1 MAPHPQRAR
10 SRKSKNSRK
19 HSHLSVKPY
28 HPSPC
33 GDESNS
39 NSEVDYYPQSA
50 EMTEASK
57 PVTSAVGAVGTE
69 SDALNELDFEDDA
82 DGFGSSGIESSGGW
96 SENSSY
102 STTSS
107 SSNDL
112 RDLERKLHDS
122 TGNGLDLISLDAKDQ
137 KREDHT
143 NNSGT
148 VLSLTKDAFS
158 FASPNVAPAQAVSFG
173 DTDVGKE
180 QLLLSPMMMGG
191 SEESS
196 FPYNA
201 RYEGSLSDLM
211 MNLDDGVDDSD
222 GFHHREDDDDDD
234 DSAGMPSDYLSSG
247 AKQSRLSRKPN
258 LLLKPN
264 VGKLPPTP
272 PSPIKR
278 SVGPSL
284 GSFATL
290 AVDLETES
298 LPGGKRKEE
307 ENAKKMDSGKD
318 DEKKKRTGKKQPNN
332 KSKAEKSTSGKD
344 ASAEYGFSETCCNCG
359 SRDVGPT
366 IRQCMSCKEAYVCE
380 QCMEGKA
387 VTAHMDE
394 CAIWKAQGKPEGRKP
409 VLSGSELV
417 PEMTASDVQV
427 ISMKEKP
434 KREKSSNSVASTKG
448 FDLPKDGQ
456 GVISDPSSQI
466 HQKQYGKEQKRKKEL
481 VVSSVSGQATSG
493 AHGPTLSHKKDARV
507 DKNDV
512 DLIEEASPADI
523 SRQSPGSHSFQGSSD
538 DSMSCDAAGNPCRY
552 GDSNDFYDRP
562 LQQHCTPAMED
573 HTYSHGSEKLH
584 DDPQQKTRELPHGD
598 DLGPERRPEDPGF
611 LIYRRN
617 HRYQRLII
625 MLAVALGCAL
635 LALAAVVG
643 GIVAVVIFDDDNN
656 PAPVPAPV
664 VMPVDS
670 NQAGMFALEATPSPT
685 ILKVKSTG
693 APTAA
698 PSKTPTLS
706 PPRA

>member
-1 MAPHPQRAR
+1 MAPHPQRVR
-10 SRKSKNSRK
+10 SRKIKNSRK

-39 NSEVDYYPQSA
+39 NSEGDYYPQSA
-50 EMTEASK
+50 EMTDASK
-57 PVTSAVGAVGTE
+57 PVTSAVGAVGAE
-69 SDALNELDFEDDA
+69 SDAFNDLDFEDDA

-137 KREDHT
+137 KREEHT

-158 FASPNVAPAQAVSFG
+158 FASPKVAPAQAVAFG
-173 DTDVGKE
+173 DTDASKE

-196 FPYNA
+196 YPYNA

-222 GFHHREDDDDDD
+222 GFHHREDDDDD
-234 DSAGMPSDYLSSG
+234 SAGMPSDYLSSG
-247 AKQSRLSRKPN
+247 AKQSSLSRKPN

-264 VGKLPPTP
+264 VGILPPTP

-284 GSFATL
+284 GSFAAL
-290 AVDLETES
+290 AVEMETES
-298 LPGGKRKEE
+298 LPG
-307 ENAKKMDSGKD
+307 ENVRKMDSGKD
-318 DEKKKRTGKKQPNN
+318 DKVKKKRIGKKQPNN
-332 KSKAEKSTSGKD
+332 KSKAEKSTSGEETLT
-344 ASAEYGFSETCCNCG
+344 EYGFSETSCNCG
-359 SRDVGPT
+359 SCDVGPT
-366 IRQCMSCKEAYVCE
+366 IRQCMSCKEAYFCE
-380 QCMEGKA
+380 QCMEGEA
-387 VTAHMDE
+387 VAAHVDE
-394 CAIWKAQGKPEGRKP
+394 CAIWKAQGKPEGSKP

-427 ISMKEKP
+427 ISKKEKP
-434 KREKSSNSVASTKG
+434 KREKSSKSVASTKG
-448 FDLPKDGQ
+448 SDLLNDGQ
-456 GVISDPSSQI
+456 GLVSDPSSPI
-466 HQKQYGKEQKRKKEL
+466 HQKQYSKEQKRKKEQ
-481 VVSSVSGQATSG
+481 VMSSGSGKATSG
-493 AHGPTLSHKKDARV
+493 AHGPTLSHKKEARV

-512 DLIEEASPADI
+512 DLIAEASPADI

-538 DSMSCDAAGNPCRY
+538 DSVSCDAAGNPCRY
-552 GDSNDFYDRP
+552 GDSNDFSDRP
-562 LQQHCTPAMED
+562 LQQHCNPAMED
-573 HTYSHGSEKLH
+573 HTLSHGSEKLH

-598 DLGPERRPEDPGF
+598 DLGLERRPEDPGF

-617 HRYQRLII
+617 RRDRRLII

-643 GIVAVVIFDDDNN
+643 GIVAVVIFDDDNS

-664 VMPVDS
+664 GMLVDS
-670 NQAGMFALEATPSPT
+670 NQAGIYAIEATPSPA

-693 APTAA
+693 APT
-698 PSKTPTLS
+698 KTPTLP